1 MTTRII
7 RIEYPGSEYGEELV
21 SLTIPAEMT
30 AARLHNE
37 LDFWS
42 SVVGKQDFPSRQDFL
57 DALLNALCNA
67 IPGASWEGIAPFTT
81 LDIVPNDQS
90 IN

>member
-30 AARLHNE
+30 AARPRNE
-37 LDFWS
+37 ADYWAGI
-42 SVVGKQDFPSRQDFL
+42 VGKQDFPSRQDFL
-57 DALLNALCNA
+57 DALLNALPDA
-67 IPGASWEGIAPFTT
+67 
-81 LDIVPNDQS
+81 D
-90 IN
+90 